1 MILQSL
7 TIFSCADVKRR
18 KMPLNHYYYIK
29 LYCTTGIYSCI
40 YTLCTISSY
49 TQKTNNHTNTH
60 ITTHTRT
67 ATVHTNKYILIFT
80 IVPFYLYFSNSFRT
94 EQNRE
99 TPWTTLEGIY
109 GNKKTV
115 PCVVSI
121 AHTLLLR

>member
-1 MILQSL
+1 MHNRHIQLLYAQFLVTLKRPTIIL
-7 TIFSCADVKRR
+7 T
-18 KMPLNHYYYIK
+18 H
-29 LYCTTGIYSCI
+29 T
-40 YTLCTISSY
+40 
-49 TQKTNNHTNTH
+49 HTN
-60 ITTHTRT
+60 T

-99 TPWTTLEGIY
+99 TPWTTLERIY

-121 AHTLLLR
+121 AHTLLFTIIIDIVSRRM

>member
-1 MILQSL
+1 
-7 TIFSCADVKRR
+7 
-18 KMPLNHYYYIK
+18 MPLNHYYYIK

-60 ITTHTRT
+60 THTRT

-121 AHTLLLR
+121 AHTLLFTIIIDIVSRRM

>member
-1 MILQSL
+1 MHNRQYIAVYILYAHFLVTLKRPTIIL
-7 TIFSCADVKRR
+7 T
-18 KMPLNHYYYIK
+18 
-29 LYCTTGIYSCI
+29 
-40 YTLCTISSY
+40 
-49 TQKTNNHTNTH
+49 HTY
-60 ITTHTRT
+60 THTRT